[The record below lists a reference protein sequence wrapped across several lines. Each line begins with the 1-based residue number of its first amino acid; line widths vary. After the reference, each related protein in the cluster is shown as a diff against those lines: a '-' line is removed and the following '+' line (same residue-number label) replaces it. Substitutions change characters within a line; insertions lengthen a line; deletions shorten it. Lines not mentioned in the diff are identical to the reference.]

1 MSNIGDLSV
10 YVFNVSAALESLNF
24 VESIGL
30 EKNFLLQTT
39 GSVQRGNTASVMGSL
54 RSEQMEYFC
63 LLIL

>member
-30 EKNFLLQTT
+30 EK
-39 GSVQRGNTASVMGSL
+39 
-54 RSEQMEYFC
+54 
-63 LLIL
+63 